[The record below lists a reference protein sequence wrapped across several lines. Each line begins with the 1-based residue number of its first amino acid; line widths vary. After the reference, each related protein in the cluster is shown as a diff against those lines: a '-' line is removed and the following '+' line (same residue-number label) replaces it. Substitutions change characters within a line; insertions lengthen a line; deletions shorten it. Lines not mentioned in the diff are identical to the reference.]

1 MKAVV
6 KFPCPRTVTLS
17 LTPYA
22 PICGTCNPNVF
33 LVYEGNHV
41 MRCPKCKQAYSCLE
55 RAANFNEIAAHD
67 ASLSTIRDTLA
78 AKLQETK

>member
-6 KFPCPRTVTLS
+6 QFPYPRRVSMS

-22 PICGTCNPNVF
+22 PICGVCKPNEF

-55 RAANFNEIAAHD
+55 RAANLNEIAAHD
-67 ASLSTIRDTLA
+67 ASLSTVRDALA
-78 AKLQETK
+78 AKLQEMK